1 MSVRLE
7 EKPVARRR
15 EMPIESLRALVN
27 RLLGEETDCQGVHIR
42 RIIVTEPDASGCN
55 WEPEWPLF
63 RPANSEPCRSRL
75 RELIGRLRTQ
85 YNVEQ

>member
-7 EKPVARRR
+7 ERPVARRSVLSV
-15 EMPIESLRALVN
+15 ESLRTLVN
-27 RLLGEETDCQGVHIR
+27 RLLSQQIDCQGVHIR

-55 WEPEWPLF
+55 WQPEWPVF
-63 RPANSEPCRSRL
+63 RPANIDPCRSL
-75 RELIGRLRTQ
+75 LHELIDRLRTQ